1 MRRRN
6 ERSKSAVRPWVL
18 LGVILAVA
26 VVLVITFPGRGQ
38 ATRAASG
45 RFLVE
50 MAAVLPAAMILMG
63 LFAVWVSKDT
73 VTKLLGQ
80 ASGVKGIAFALLLGA
95 MPNGPLYAAFPLAAE
110 LLKKGARVSNVV
122 ILLSAWACV
131 SIPQELVEMQ
141 FLGVKFMAVRLVLT
155 IAAVVLM
162 GLAIERLVARRQTSR
177 PRTS

>member
-18 LGVILAVA
+18 LGVILAAA
-26 VVLVITFPGRGQ
+26 VVLVITFPSRGQ

-63 LFAVWVSKDT
+63 LFAVWVSNDT
-73 VTKLLGQ
+73 VTKYLGQ
-80 ASGVKGIAFALLLGA
+80 ASGAKGIAFALLLGA
-95 MPNGPLYAAFPLAAE
+95 MPSGPLYVAFPMAAA

-122 ILLSAWACV
+122 VLLSAWACI
-131 SIPQELVEMQ
+131 SIPQELVELQ
-141 FLGVKFMAVRLVLT
+141 FLGAKFMAARLVLT
-155 IAAVVLM
+155 IAAVVSM
-162 GLAIERLVARRQTSR
+162 GLVIERLVAPRLTS
-177 PRTS
+177 

>member
-18 LGVILAVA
+18 LGVILAAA
-26 VVLVITFPGRGQ
+26 VVLVITFPSRGQ

-63 LFAVWVSKDT
+63 LFAVWVSNDT
-73 VTKLLGQ
+73 VTKYLGQ
-80 ASGVKGIAFALLLGA
+80 ASGAKGIAFALLLGA
-95 MPNGPLYAAFPLAAE
+95 MPSGPLYVAFPMAAA

-122 ILLSAWACV
+122 VLLSAWACI
-131 SIPQELVEMQ
+131 SIPQELVELQ
-141 FLGVKFMAVRLVLT
+141 FLGAKFMAARLVLT
-155 IAAVVLM
+155 IAAVVSM
-162 GLAIERLVARRQTSR
+162 GLVIERLVAPRQTS
-177 PRTS
+177 